1 MAERI
6 LSEVVPREVALGV
19 PVSFTYAVL
28 PTKMRR
34 GVDLGFDLFEIATP
48 VRAEEVETIEVMHA
62 DGRVETAD
70 FTGVDL
76 SILPVQ
82 DDSGQFA
89 VEMVDE
95 RRLRV
100 RFPAITESD
109 LAVDRAALVKIG
121 FKCRVLRF
129 GTTFTGTAFNSSTDD
144 LGQRVVG
151 GNAADLG
158 VGDDDIIP
166 LGIADPNDLAVKVP
180 LGGGTLMINVTAAPR
195 PFSPNGDGVND
206 LTRIH
211 YDLTRLVGAAP
222 VAVHVFDL
230 AGNFVRTLFAGA
242 QGGGSF
248 AAEWDGADATGN
260 RAPPGIYLYRVE
272 LKTDA
277 KEEAVVGVVEMV
289 Y

>member
-1 MAERI
+1 
-6 LSEVVPREVALGV
+6 
-19 PVSFTYAVL
+19 
-28 PTKMRR
+28 
-34 GVDLGFDLFEIATP
+34 
-48 VRAEEVETIEVMHA
+48 
-62 DGRVETAD
+62 
-70 FTGVDL
+70 
-76 SILPVQ
+76 
-82 DDSGQFA
+82 
-89 VEMVDE
+89 
-95 RRLRV
+95 
-100 RFPAITESD
+100 
-109 LAVDRAALVKIG
+109 
-121 FKCRVLRF
+121 VLRF

-230 AGNFVRTLFAGA
+230 AGNFVRTLLAGT

>member
-1 MAERI
+1 
-6 LSEVVPREVALGV
+6 
-19 PVSFTYAVL
+19 
-28 PTKMRR
+28 
-34 GVDLGFDLFEIATP
+34 
-48 VRAEEVETIEVMHA
+48 
-62 DGRVETAD
+62 
-70 FTGVDL
+70 
-76 SILPVQ
+76 
-82 DDSGQFA
+82 
-89 VEMVDE
+89 MVDE

-109 LAVDRAALVKIG
+109 LAVDRAALVKIR

-230 AGNFVRTLFAGA
+230 GGKFVRTLFAGRR
-242 QGGGSF
+242 QFCG
-248 AAEWDGADATGN
+248 
-260 RAPPGIYLYRVE
+260 
-272 LKTDA
+272 
-277 KEEAVVGVVEMV
+277 
-289 Y
+289 